1 MRGNRL
7 YYFYSKR
14 DNMTTVVPLVAW
26 AFTRE
31 YDKRIVIWINKALPV
46 LLDALKELTPEDTGE
61 MLRSYKV
68 ENAKFEWQDI
78 VWVISNDAGYAIYV
92 EYWVNWL
99 SYTYH
104 KPKWTPFYKWSQSSK
119 YGGVWNRTFARAVD
133 NTRDRIT
140 KIIYNEIDR

>member
-1 MRGNRL
+1 
-7 YYFYSKR
+7 
-14 DNMTTVVPLVAW
+14 MTTVVPLKAW
-26 AFTRE
+26 AFEAIYT
-31 YDKRIVIWINKALPV
+31 KRIISWINKALPV
-46 LLDALKELTPEDTGE
+46 LLEELKRLTPEDTKN
-61 MLRSYKV
+61 MLWSYDV
-68 ENAKFEWQDI
+68 ENAQEEWWNI
-78 VWVISNDAGYAIYV
+78 VWRITNDADYAIFV

-140 KIIYNEIDR
+140 RIIYNEVNR